1 MLWDKRGATMDEF
14 KIKNNTLTEY
24 TGNMERIVIP
34 SGVTKIES
42 YFCREPDKVKE
53 LVLPESLLEI
63 GDCNFCDYTQ
73 LESICI
79 PQSVQRIGKCA
90 FSGCSN
96 LRKVI
101 MMRNDVEIDKFAF
114 SRTRWEIEML
124 KQNGAFVVGQYL
136 IEASPELTEYTIP
149 AQVKIICR
157 DAFRNSALKSIE
169 IPEGIEEIEICAFMD
184 SALENVT
191 LPSSLKRIGGY
202 AFSNCKNLE
211 EITIPKSV
219 EFMDSSAFCGLPN
232 CTLTFLDD
240 DEDGCFDY
248 FGTYKEKE
256 KYVKSVRAPFGS
268 APMRAALSCGIP
280 YEALPGTPKKY
291 KYIDN
296 VFCCLGPTLYKY
308 LGHEENVIVPEGIDQ
323 IENNAFSTCE
333 MKHLILPDDVTYLQ
347 SFAIASCPK
356 LESVYGNGVMIVDE
370 NAFYHCEL
378 LERVEFPN
386 LVEYDD
392 IAFAGC
398 NKLDPEN
405 MLFPE
410 SATVFKHRPRFCG
423 CGHVNLVPDGKI
435 HCGATN
441 IIEV

>member
-1 MLWDKRGATMDEF
+1 MGEF
-14 KIKNNTLTEY
+14 KIKNDTLIEY
-24 TGNMERIVIP
+24 TGNLERIVIP

-42 YFCREPDKVKE
+42 YFCQDPNKVKE

-73 LESICI
+73 LETICI
-79 PQSVQRIGKCA
+79 PRSVHRIGKCA
-90 FSGCSN
+90 FSGCAN
-96 LRKVI
+96 LREVI
-101 MMRNDVEIDKFAF
+101 LMREDVEIDTLAF
-114 SRTRWEIEML
+114 YRTRLEKEML
-124 KQNGAFVVGQYL
+124 KQNGAFVVGMYL
-136 IEASPELTEYTIP
+136 IEASPELTEYAIP

-157 DAFRNSALKSIE
+157 DAFRNSNLQSIE

-184 SALENVT
+184 SCLEHIT
-191 LPSSLKRIGGY
+191 LPSSLKRIGGL
-202 AFSNCKNLE
+202 AFANCKKLK
-211 EITIPKSV
+211 EIIVPKSV
-219 EFMDSSAFCGLPN
+219 KFLDSSAFCGLPN

-248 FGTYKEKE
+248 FGDYKDKD

-268 APMRAALSCGIP
+268 APMRATLSCGIP

-291 KYIDN
+291 KYVDN
-296 VFCCLGPTLYKY
+296 VFCCLGTTLYKY
-308 LGHEENVIVPEGIDQ
+308 LGHEENVIVPEGIDE

-333 MKHLILPDDVTYLQ
+333 VKHLFLSDDVTYLQ
-347 SFAIASCPK
+347 PFAIASCSK
-356 LESVYGNGVMIVDE
+356 LESVYGSNVMTVDE

-392 IAFAGC
+392 IAFVGC
-398 NKLDPEN
+398 NKLNPEN

-410 SATVFKHRPRFCG
+410 SATAFKHPPRFCS